1 MTLELWTNGAGM
13 PGAFA
18 RRAQRAE
25 ANGWDGITIVDSQNL
40 SGDCYVGLAIAAVET
55 SRIRLGTGVTNP
67 FTRHAAVTASA
78 IATVHAVS
86 NGRAVLGIGRGDSAL
101 AHLGRAP
108 ASPDA
113 LAHYLG
119 QLQGYLRGEDVPFDG
134 DGDLA
139 RLRLADQPT
148 GSRIQWLRPDRHAKI
163 PVDVAATGPRVI
175 EIGARLA
182 DRVTFAVGADHTR
195 VRWAIDTALA
205 ARAAAGLDP
214 SALGL
219 GAYVNVVVDDDPEKA
234 RHLGEGGL
242 SLVAR
247 FGAMHGT
254 PTGPTSETEKRVM
267 QEIHDAY
274 DMNHHSRSGSAQA
287 SVLTSEFAREYG
299 IFGPPSY
306 CADRLAQLTAMGLTR
321 LVIIGPSRDA
331 DRAEIE
337 RAEARLVGEVFPA
350 VRRAFASQST

>member
-1 MTLELWTNGAGM
+1 MPLELWTNGAGM
-13 PGAFA
+13 PSAFA
-18 RRAQRAE
+18 RRARRAE
-25 ANGWDGITIVDSQNL
+25 ADGWDGITIVDSQNL

-86 NGRAVLGIGRGDSAL
+86 GGRAVLGIGRGDSAL
-101 AHLGRAP
+101 AHIGRAP

-113 LAHYLG
+113 LGRYLA
-119 QLQGYLRGEDVPFDG
+119 QLQGYLRGEDVPFDD

-139 RLRLADQPT
+139 RLRLADRPT

-175 EIGARLA
+175 EIAAPRA
-182 DRVTFAVGADHTR
+182 DRITFAVGADPAR
-195 VRWAIDTALA
+195 VRWAIDTARA

-219 GAYVNVVVDDDPEKA
+219 GAYVNVVVHDDPETA
-234 RHLGEGGL
+234 RRLGEGGL
-242 SLVAR
+242 SLFAR

-254 PTGPTSETEKRVM
+254 PTGPTSETERRVM
-267 QEIHDAY
+267 RQIHDAY

-287 SVLTSEFAREYG
+287 GVLTSEFAREYG
-299 IFGPPSY
+299 VFGPPAH
-306 CADRLAQLTAMGLTR
+306 CAERLAQLVSMGLTR
-321 LVIIGPSRDA
+321 LVIVGPSRDA

-350 VRRAFASQST
+350 IRPSFASQST